1 MIVRVRRLA
10 PRAATL
16 LVLHLIFAAL
26 TSGEEK
32 AARWSEQAAND
43 WYKQQAWLV
52 GSNYVPAYAINQ
64 LEMWQA
70 ETFDPAQID
79 REMGWAESIG
89 MNTMR
94 VFLHDLLWQ
103 QDADGFSK
111 RIDQFL
117 QVADRHH
124 IKPMFVLFDSCWDP
138 NPKLGLQ
145 HPPVP
150 GVHNSGW
157 VQSPGAAALADPA
170 QEARLRDY
178 VRGVVAAFAKDSR
191 ILAWDVWNE
200 PSNLNEGS
208 YSQREPT
215 KKLQIVE
222 GLLPKVFQW
231 AREAHPSQ
239 PLTSGL
245 WDIDFEH
252 EAPLSRMQQIQV
264 ENSDIFSFHNYG
276 WPESFE
282 QEVVYL
288 EKFHRPILCT
298 EYMARSAGSTFDTV
312 LPLAQKHNVAAI
324 NWGLVE
330 GKTQTYYPWESW
342 RHPYIVEHPP
352 VWFHDVFHQDGRP
365 YREAEADLIRRLT
378 GRGTRKN

>member
-16 LVLHLIFAAL
+16 LILHLIFAAL

-43 WYKQQAWLV
+43 WYRQQAWLV

-138 NPKLGLQ
+138 KPKLGLQ

-170 QEARLRDY
+170 QAARLRDY

-191 ILAWDVWNE
+191 ILAGDVWNE
-200 PSNLNEGS
+200 PSNINEGS
-208 YSQREPT
+208 YSQREPA

-222 GLLPKVFQW
+222 GQLPKVFQW

-288 EKFHRPILCT
+288 EKFH
-298 EYMARSAGSTFDTV
+298 
-312 LPLAQKHNVAAI
+312 
-324 NWGLVE
+324 
-330 GKTQTYYPWESW
+330 
-342 RHPYIVEHPP
+342 
-352 VWFHDVFHQDGRP
+352 
-365 YREAEADLIRRLT
+365 
-378 GRGTRKN
+378 

>member
-1 MIVRVRRLA
+1 
-10 PRAATL
+10 
-16 LVLHLIFAAL
+16 
-26 TSGEEK
+26 
-32 AARWSEQAAND
+32 
-43 WYKQQAWLV
+43 
-52 GSNYVPAYAINQ
+52 
-64 LEMWQA
+64 
-70 ETFDPAQID
+70 
-79 REMGWAESIG
+79 
-89 MNTMR
+89 
-94 VFLHDLLWQ
+94 
-103 QDADGFSK
+103 
-111 RIDQFL
+111 
-117 QVADRHH
+117 
-124 IKPMFVLFDSCWDP
+124 
-138 NPKLGLQ
+138 
-145 HPPVP
+145 
-150 GVHNSGW
+150 
-157 VQSPGAAALADPA
+157 
-170 QEARLRDY
+170 
-178 VRGVVAAFAKDSR
+178 
-191 ILAWDVWNE
+191 
-200 PSNLNEGS
+200 
-208 YSQREPT
+208 
-215 KKLQIVE
+215 VE

>member
-208 YSQREPT
+208 YSQREPS

-239 PLTSGL
+239 PLTSGF

-288 EKFHRPILCT
+288 KKFHRPILCT